1 MTNKKDLLHNES
13 GVVDP
18 TAYLAIKKVDKER
31 DYDEES
37 KRFYKHLY
45 AIFDMCELTGFT
57 LEGRISLRDR
67 RTGKLWK

>member
-18 TAYLAIKKVDKER
+18 TAYLAIKKVDKEKA
-31 DYDEES
+31 YDEES
-37 KRFYKHLY
+37 KRFYKLLY
-45 AIFDMCELTGFT
+45 TIFDICELSGFT
-57 LEGRISLRDR
+57 LEGRIFLRDR

>member
-1 MTNKKDLLHNES
+1 MTNEKDLLHNKS

-18 TAYLAIKKVDKER
+18 TAYLAIKKVDKEKT
-31 DYDEES
+31 YDEES
-37 KRFYKHLY
+37 KRFYKLLY
-45 AIFDMCELTGFT
+45 TIFDICELSGFT